1 MNSRLIFMVIFWFSP
16 VRALTKIKG
25 VIMFTKKFIVA
36 SLVSLG
42 MASTTCIASGQTNG
56 KVALEGSIISTQP
69 TCSISPESL
78 DQTISFGQIS
88 DVVLLKENGSGKS
101 TLRPFSID
109 LENCEVGSGNNV
121 SVTFSGMEGKDG
133 RLGIT
138 GTASGASIAFTDG
151 TGEVIQLGQSSKSF
165 SLQNGSNTLPFA
177 VYLQG
182 DGVPG
187 NIKPGDYHAVADFIL
202 SYQ

>member
-1 MNSRLIFMVIFWFSP
+1 MFAKKLIIVSLIS
-16 VRALTKIKG
+16 LG
-25 VIMFTKKFIVA
+25 VI
-36 SLVSLG
+36 SS
-42 MASTTCIASGQTNG
+42 TCIAAEQSNG
-56 KVALEGSIISTQP
+56 KAAMVGSIISTQP

-78 DQTISFGQIS
+78 DQTINFGQIS

-101 TLRPFSID
+101 TPRPFSID
-109 LENCEVGSGNNV
+109 LDNCDVGGSNSV

-138 GTASGASIAFTDG
+138 GTASGASIAFIDG
-151 TGEVIQLGQSSKSF
+151 TGEVIHLGQSSKSF

-187 NIKPGDYHAVADFIL
+187 DIKPGDYQAVADFTL